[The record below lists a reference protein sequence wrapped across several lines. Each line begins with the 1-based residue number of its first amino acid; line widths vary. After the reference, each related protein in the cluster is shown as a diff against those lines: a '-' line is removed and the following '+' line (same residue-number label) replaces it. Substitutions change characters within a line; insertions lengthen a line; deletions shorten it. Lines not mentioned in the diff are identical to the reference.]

1 MWNKKWVVGTWK
13 MNGRLQNNDMLL
25 HELRNLPPQ
34 QNVCIGIA
42 PPAVYLQQVRQALQS
57 VTNNSVRTCAQDVS
71 RFPGSGAYTGEVSA
85 EMLKDIGVNIV
96 LIGHSERS
104 LYFNEKNDTQRLKIE
119 NVLAAGLTPLLC
131 VGESLKEREDGREK
145 EAVIYQLSVLKG
157 LNTRNFAIAY
167 EPVWAIGTGKIASK
181 EQIAQMHAFI
191 YSEVLSMCGSDAI
204 VRVLYGG
211 SVNEKNAAE
220 IFGVPHVDGALVG
233 GASLSYESFA
243 AIVHAAEQA

>member
-1 MWNKKWVVGTWK
+1 MWNKKWVVGNWK

-96 LIGHSERS
+96 LIGTTLCGLLSRELLEGHWGDLH
-104 LYFNEKNDTQRLKIE
+104 LYIDTIK
-119 NVLAAGLTPLLC
+119 
-131 VGESLKEREDGREK
+131 
-145 EAVIYQLSVLKG
+145 
-157 LNTRNFAIAY
+157 
-167 EPVWAIGTGKIASK
+167 
-181 EQIAQMHAFI
+181 
-191 YSEVLSMCGSDAI
+191 
-204 VRVLYGG
+204 
-211 SVNEKNAAE
+211 
-220 IFGVPHVDGALVG
+220 
-233 GASLSYESFA
+233 
-243 AIVHAAEQA
+243 

>member
-1 MWNKKWVVGTWK
+1 M
-13 MNGRLQNNDMLL
+13 R
-25 HELRNLPPQ
+25 R
-34 QNVCIGIA
+34 
-42 PPAVYLQQVRQALQS
+42 
-57 VTNNSVRTCAQDVS
+57 
-71 RFPGSGAYTGEVSA
+71 
-85 EMLKDIGVNIV
+85 
-96 LIGHSERS
+96 
-104 LYFNEKNDTQRLKIE
+104 LYFTQKNDTQRLKIE

-167 EPVWAIGTGKIASK
+167 EPVWAIGTGKVASK